1 MNQIKYQ
8 IRYALPIWFFLLIT
22 NILPDNKFSIRI
34 RGFLVS
40 LILPTKPKN
49 LTLGRDVTLLGINK
63 LFIGEGVYIA
73 KGAWINALGRVV
85 IEDKALISPYV
96 IIASATH
103 GFNGDNFY
111 GPSTFS
117 PIILG
122 YGCWL
127 ASHVTITSGVNIAP
141 KTLVGANSC
150 VIKSTEPDSFY
161 SGVPAKKI
169 NR

>member
-1 MNQIKYQ
+1 MSQIKYQ
-8 IRYALPIWFFLLIT
+8 IRYALPVWFLLFIT

-34 RGFLVS
+34 RGLLVS
-40 LILPTKPKN
+40 IILPNKPKN
-49 LTLGRDVTLLGINK
+49 LTLGRDITLLGIDK

-73 KGAWINALGRVV
+73 KGTWINALGRVE

-96 IIASATH
+96 IIASVTH

-117 PIILG
+117 PIRLG
-122 YGCWL
+122 KGCWL
-127 ASHVTITSGVNIAP
+127 ASHVTVTSGVHIAP

-150 VIKSTEPDSFY
+150 VIKNTEFASFY

-169 NR
+169 IR